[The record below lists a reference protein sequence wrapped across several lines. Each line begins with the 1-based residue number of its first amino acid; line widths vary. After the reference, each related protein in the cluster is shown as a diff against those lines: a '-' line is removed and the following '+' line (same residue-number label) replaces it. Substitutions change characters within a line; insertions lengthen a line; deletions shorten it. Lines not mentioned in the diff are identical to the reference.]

1 MPFVPVPDVCAVH
14 VRYTAQLQQ
23 CENILYFAADGG
35 WDSSQL
41 VDIAGEVGAWW
52 QTELRPLVSNTVQL
66 REVYAEDLS
75 SANGPTG
82 ASAPPAATFGQN
94 SSPAMP
100 ANVSLAISFRTALR
114 GRSFR
119 GRNYVVGLTESQVAD
134 STVVASVVSSLQAAY
149 TSLLPS
155 GGYFTRGLWS
165 VVSRYSNGAP
175 RAVGVSTFVTSV
187 VVVDAVV
194 DSQRRRLPGRGR

>member
-1 MPFVPVPDVCAVH
+1 MPFVPVPNVCAVH
-14 VRYTAQLQQ
+14 IRYTAQLQQ

-52 QTELRPLVSNTVQL
+52 QTELRPITSAGVQL

-75 SANGPTG
+75 SATGPTG
-82 ASAPPAATFGQN
+82 TSTPATPTFGQN
-94 SSPAMP
+94 TSPAMP
-100 ANVSLAISFRTALR
+100 ANVSLAVSFRTALR

-119 GRNYVVGLTESQVAD
+119 GRNFFVGLCENQVAD
-134 STVVASVVSSLQAAY
+134 SAVLSDTVSAIQAAY
-149 TSLLPS
+149 TLLLPS
-155 GGYFTRGLWS
+155 GGQFTRGIWS

-194 DSQRRRLPGRGR
+194 DSQRRRLPGRGK